1 MQRKKKAEAQ
11 GFGRGC
17 VTWAKW
23 QIKVEVFSPQFLA
36 LKPVC
41 ETDAAFD
48 VEGKKEQ
55 KIIFSSSMSLLAEN
69 KGTFKLTN

>member
-1 MQRKKKAEAQ
+1 MLSHLGLIWGECREWTLVQRKKKAEAQ

-48 VEGKKEQ
+48 VEGKKKEE
-55 KIIFSSSMSLLAEN
+55 K
-69 KGTFKLTN
+69 

>member
-36 LKPVC
+36 LNPVC

-48 VEGKKEQ
+48 VEGKKKEE
-55 KIIFSSSMSLLAEN
+55 K
-69 KGTFKLTN
+69 